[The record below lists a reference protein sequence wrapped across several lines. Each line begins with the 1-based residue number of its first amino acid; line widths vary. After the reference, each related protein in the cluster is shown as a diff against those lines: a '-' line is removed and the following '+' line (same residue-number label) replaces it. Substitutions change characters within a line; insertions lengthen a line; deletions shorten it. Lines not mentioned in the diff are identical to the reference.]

1 MDGLSS
7 YYSLKECF
15 EKLTDLNFDDYI
27 TVINYCSNEV
37 LYQPTRFIIF
47 DRINQDPQDAAAIG
61 HWCVYD
67 SIKHLY
73 YDPFGYLPPDFL
85 DTVGPSGQAVAFNTR
100 REQHINS
107 NNCGYYCLKWIFMNM
122 VNKLDTSGY
131 KKMNDEL
138 NEYEFNNLMDLN
150 KYYCCKV

>member
-47 DRINQDPQDAAAIG
+47 DRINQDIG

-85 DTVGPSGQAVAFNTR
+85 EDVKFNTR

-107 NNCGYYCLKWIFMNM
+107 NSCGYYCLKWIFMNI

-131 KKMNDEL
+131 KKMNDEI
-138 NEYEFNNLMDLN
+138 NEYEFKNLMDLN
-150 KYYCCKV
+150 KYYSVF

>member
-47 DRINQDPQDAAAIG
+47 DRINQDIG

-67 SIKHLY
+67 SIKKLY

-85 DTVGPSGQAVAFNTR
+85 EDVKFNTR

-131 KKMNDEL
+131 KKMDDEL
-138 NEYEFNNLMDLN
+138 NDLMDLN
-150 KYYCCKV
+150 KYYCYCCKD

>member
-47 DRINQDPQDAAAIG
+47 DRINQDIG

-67 SIKHLY
+67 SIKKLY

-85 DTVGPSGQAVAFNTR
+85 ESVAFNTR

-107 NNCGYYCLKWIFMNM
+107 NNCGYYCLKWIFLNM
-122 VNKLDTSGY
+122 VDKLDTSGY
-131 KKMNDEL
+131 KKMNDVI

-150 KYYCCKV
+150 KYYCD

>member
-7 YYSLKECF
+7 YYSLKDCF

-27 TVINYCSNEV
+27 TVLNYCSNEV

-67 SIKHLY
+67 SIKKLY

-85 DTVGPSGQAVAFNTR
+85 ETVKFNTR

-150 KYYCCKV
+150 KYYCDF

>member
-47 DRINQDPQDAAAIG
+47 DRINQDIG

-67 SIKHLY
+67 SIKKLY

-85 DTVGPSGQAVAFNTR
+85 EDVAFNTR

-131 KKMNDEL
+131 KKMDDEL

-150 KYYCCKV
+150 KYYLDF

>member
-27 TVINYCSNEV
+27 TVINYCSNEI

-47 DRINQDPQDAAAIG
+47 DRINQDIG

-67 SIKHLY
+67 SIKKLY

-85 DTVGPSGQAVAFNTR
+85 EDVKFNTR

-107 NNCGYYCLKWIFMNM
+107 DCCGYYCLKWIFLNM
-122 VNKLDTSGY
+122 VDKLDTSGY
-131 KKMNDEL
+131 KKMNDVI

-150 KYYCCKV
+150 KYYCHKDF

>member
-27 TVINYCSNEV
+27 TVVNYCTNMV

-47 DRINQDPQDAAAIG
+47 DRINQDIG

-67 SIKHLY
+67 SYKKLY

-85 DTVGPSGQAVAFNTR
+85 ETVGQEGQAVAFNTR

-107 NNCGYYCLKWIFMNM
+107 NNCGYYCLKWIFLNM
-122 VNKLDTSGY
+122 VDKLDTSGY
-131 KKMNDEL
+131 KKMNDVI

-150 KYYCCKV
+150 KYYQDI

>member
-27 TVINYCSNEV
+27 TVVNYCENNV

-47 DRINQDPQDAAAIG
+47 DRINQDIG

-67 SIKHLY
+67 SIKKLY

-85 DTVGPSGQAVAFNTR
+85 EDAKFNTR

-107 NNCGYYCLKWIFMNM
+107 NNCGYYCLKWIFLNM
-122 VNKLDTSGY
+122 VDKLDTSGY
-131 KKMNDEL
+131 KKMNDVID
-138 NEYEFNNLMDLN
+138 EYEFNNLMDLN
-150 KYYCCKV
+150 KYYCDI

>member
-1 MDGLSS
+1 MNGLSS

-47 DRINQDPQDAAAIG
+47 DRINQDIG

-85 DTVGPSGQAVAFNTR
+85 EDVAFNTR

-131 KKMNDEL
+131 KKMDDEL

-150 KYYCCKV
+150 KYYCD

>member
-27 TVINYCSNEV
+27 TVINYCSNEI

-47 DRINQDPQDAAAIG
+47 DRINQDIG

-67 SIKHLY
+67 SIKKLY

-85 DTVGPSGQAVAFNTR
+85 TEVKFNTR

-107 NNCGYYCLKWIFMNM
+107 NNCGYYCLKWIFLNM
-122 VNKLDTSGY
+122 VDKLDTSGY
-131 KKMNDEL
+131 KKMDDEL

-150 KYYCCKV
+150 KYYCDKAF

>member
-27 TVINYCSNEV
+27 TVLNYCSNEV
-37 LYQPTRFIIF
+37 LYQPKRFIIF
-47 DRINQDPQDAAAIG
+47 DRINQVFG

-85 DTVGPSGQAVAFNTR
+85 EDVKFNTR

-150 KYYCCKV
+150 KYYCDF

>member
-67 SIKHLY
+67 SIKKLY

-85 DTVGPSGQAVAFNTR
+85 ETVKFNTR

-131 KKMNDEL
+131 KKMDDEL

-150 KYYCCKV
+150 KYYSDF

>member
-67 SIKHLY
+67 SIKKLY

-85 DTVGPSGQAVAFNTR
+85 EDVKFNTR

-131 KKMNDEL
+131 KKMDDEL
-138 NEYEFNNLMDLN
+138 SEYEFNNLMDLN
-150 KYYCCKV
+150 KYYQDF

>member
-1 MDGLSS
+1 MNGLSS

-47 DRINQDPQDAAAIG
+47 DRINQDIG

-67 SIKHLY
+67 SIKKLY
-73 YDPFGYLPPDFL
+73 YDIY
-85 DTVGPSGQAVAFNTR
+85 N
-100 REQHINS
+100 
-107 NNCGYYCLKWIFMNM
+107 
-122 VNKLDTSGY
+122 
-131 KKMNDEL
+131 
-138 NEYEFNNLMDLN
+138 
-150 KYYCCKV
+150 

>member
-37 LYQPTRFIIF
+37 MYQPTRFIIF
-47 DRINQDPQDAAAIG
+47 DRINQDIG

-67 SIKHLY
+67 SIKKLY

-85 DTVGPSGQAVAFNTR
+85 EDVAFNTR

-107 NNCGYYCLKWIFMNM
+107 NNCGYYCLKWIFLNM
-122 VNKLDTSGY
+122 VDKLDTSGY
-131 KKMNDEL
+131 KKMNDVI

-150 KYYCCKV
+150 KYYCDQINNFKNIS

>member
-27 TVINYCSNEV
+27 TVINYCTNEI
-37 LYQPTRFIIF
+37 LFQPTRFIIF
-47 DRINQDPQDAAAIG
+47 DRVNQDIG

-67 SIKHLY
+67 SIKKLY

-85 DTVGPSGQAVAFNTR
+85 EDVKFNTR

-107 NNCGYYCLKWIFMNM
+107 DSCGYYCLKWIFLNM
-122 VNKLDTSGY
+122 VDKLDTSGY
-131 KKMNDEL
+131 KKMNDVI

-150 KYYCCKV
+150 KYYCDI

>member
-27 TVINYCSNEV
+27 TVLNYCSNEV

-47 DRINQDPQDAAAIG
+47 DRINQDIG

-67 SIKHLY
+67 SIKKLY
-73 YDPFGYLPPDFL
+73 YDPFGYLPPDFMDNKVL
-85 DTVGPSGQAVAFNTR
+85 FNTR

-107 NNCGYYCLKWIFMNM
+107 NNCGYYCLKWIFLNM
-122 VNKLDTSGY
+122 VDKLDTSGY
-131 KKMNDEL
+131 KKMNDVI

-150 KYYCCKV
+150 KYYQDF

>member
-27 TVINYCSNEV
+27 TVLNYSSNEV

-67 SIKHLY
+67 QDKHLY
-73 YDPFGYLPPDFL
+73 YDPFGYLPPDYL
-85 DTVGPSGQAVAFNTR
+85 EDVKFNTR

-107 NNCGYYCLKWIFMNM
+107 DCCGYYCLKWIFLNM
-122 VNKLDTSGY
+122 VDKLDTSGY
-131 KKMNDEL
+131 KKMNDVI

-150 KYYCCKV
+150 KYYQDF

>member
-27 TVINYCSNEV
+27 TVINYCSNEI

-47 DRINQDPQDAAAIG
+47 DRINQDIG

-67 SIKHLY
+67 SIKKLY

-85 DTVGPSGQAVAFNTR
+85 ETVGPSDHAVAFNTR

-131 KKMNDEL
+131 KKMNDVI

-150 KYYCCKV
+150 KYYCCKL

>member
-27 TVINYCSNEV
+27 TVLNYCSNEV

-47 DRINQDPQDAAAIG
+47 DRINQDIG

-73 YDPFGYLPPDFL
+73 YDPFGYLPPDFMDNKVL
-85 DTVGPSGQAVAFNTR
+85 FNTR

-107 NNCGYYCLKWIFMNM
+107 NNCGYYCLKWIFLNM

-138 NEYEFNNLMDLN
+138 NEYEFKNLMDLN
-150 KYYCCKV
+150 KYYCD

>member
-27 TVINYCSNEV
+27 TVLNYCSNEV

-67 SIKHLY
+67 SIKKLY

-85 DTVGPSGQAVAFNTR
+85 ETVKFNTR
-100 REQHINS
+100 REQHMNS

-150 KYYCCKV
+150 KYYSDF

>member
-27 TVINYCSNEV
+27 TVINYCSNEI

-47 DRINQDPQDAAAIG
+47 DRINQDIG

-85 DTVGPSGQAVAFNTR
+85 EDVKFNTR

-107 NNCGYYCLKWIFMNM
+107 DCCGYYCLKWIFLNM
-122 VNKLDTSGY
+122 VDKLDTSGY
-131 KKMNDEL
+131 KKMNDVI

-150 KYYCCKV
+150 KYYCD

>member
-1 MDGLSS
+1 MNGLSS

-27 TVINYCSNEV
+27 TVINYCSNEILMPQGSGG

-47 DRINQDPQDAAAIG
+47 DRINQNPQDVAAIG

-67 SIKHLY
+67 SYKKLY

-85 DTVGPSGQAVAFNTR
+85 TEVKFNTR

-107 NNCGYYCLKWIFMNM
+107 DSCGYYCLKWIFLNM

-131 KKMNDEL
+131 KKMDDVI

-150 KYYCCKV
+150 KYYCD

>member
-27 TVINYCSNEV
+27 TVLNYCSNEV

-47 DRINQDPQDAAAIG
+47 DRVGDPCSSRINQDIG

-67 SIKHLY
+67 SIKKLY

-85 DTVGPSGQAVAFNTR
+85 EDTKFNTR

-131 KKMNDEL
+131 KKMNDAI

-150 KYYCCKV
+150 KYYQDF

>member
-27 TVINYCSNEV
+27 TVVNYCTNMV

-47 DRINQDPQDAAAIG
+47 DRINQDIG

-67 SIKHLY
+67 SIKKLY

-85 DTVGPSGQAVAFNTR
+85 ETVKFNTR

-107 NNCGYYCLKWIFMNM
+107 NNCGYYCLKWIFLNM
-122 VNKLDTSGY
+122 VDKLDTSGY
-131 KKMNDEL
+131 KKMNDVID
-138 NEYEFNNLMDLN
+138 EYEFNNLMDLN
-150 KYYCCKV
+150 KYYCDI

>member
-47 DRINQDPQDAAAIG
+47 DRVGDPCSSSINQDIG

-67 SIKHLY
+67 SIKKLY

-85 DTVGPSGQAVAFNTR
+85 EDVKFNTR

-107 NNCGYYCLKWIFMNM
+107 DSCGYYCLKWIFMNM

-138 NEYEFNNLMDLN
+138 NEYEFNNMMDLN
-150 KYYCCKV
+150 KYYQDF

>member
-47 DRINQDPQDAAAIG
+47 DRINQDIG

-67 SIKHLY
+67 QYKHLY

-85 DTVGPSGQAVAFNTR
+85 EDVKFNTR

-107 NNCGYYCLKWIFMNM
+107 DCCGYYCLKWIFLNMN
-122 VNKLDTSGY
+122 K
-131 KKMNDEL
+131 
-138 NEYEFNNLMDLN
+138 
-150 KYYCCKV
+150 

>member
-67 SIKHLY
+67 SIKKLY

-85 DTVGPSGQAVAFNTR
+85 EDVKFNTR

-131 KKMNDEL
+131 KKMDDEL
-138 NEYEFNNLMDLN
+138 SEYEFNNLMDLN
-150 KYYCCKV
+150 KYYLDF

>member
-27 TVINYCSNEV
+27 TVLNYCSNEV

-47 DRINQDPQDAAAIG
+47 DRINQDIG

-67 SIKHLY
+67 SIKKLY

-85 DTVGPSGQAVAFNTR
+85 DDAKFNTR

-107 NNCGYYCLKWIFMNM
+107 NNCGYYCLKWIFLNM

-131 KKMNDEL
+131 KKMNDVI

-150 KYYCCKV
+150 KYYCCKDF

>member
-47 DRINQDPQDAAAIG
+47 DRINQDIG

-85 DTVGPSGQAVAFNTR
+85 EEVKFNTR

-131 KKMNDEL
+131 KKMDDDI
-138 NEYEFNNLMDLN
+138 NEYEFKNLMDLN
-150 KYYCCKV
+150 KYYQDF

>member
-27 TVINYCSNEV
+27 TVVNYCENNV

-47 DRINQDPQDAAAIG
+47 DRINQDIG

-67 SIKHLY
+67 SIKKLY

-85 DTVGPSGQAVAFNTR
+85 EDVAFNTR

-107 NNCGYYCLKWIFMNM
+107 DCCGYYCLKWIFLNM
-122 VNKLDTSGY
+122 VDKLDTSGY
-131 KKMNDEL
+131 KKMNDVI

-150 KYYCCKV
+150 KYYCCKDF

>member
-27 TVINYCSNEV
+27 TVINYCSNEI

-47 DRINQDPQDAAAIG
+47 DRINQDIG

-67 SIKHLY
+67 SIKKLY
-73 YDPFGYLPPDFL
+73 YDPFGYLPPNFL
-85 DTVGPSGQAVAFNTR
+85 EDVAFNTR

-107 NNCGYYCLKWIFMNM
+107 NNCGYYCLKWIFLNM
-122 VNKLDTSGY
+122 VDKLDSSGY

-150 KYYCCKV
+150 KYYQDF

>member
-27 TVINYCSNEV
+27 TVLNYCSNEV

-47 DRINQDPQDAAAIG
+47 DRINQDIG

-67 SIKHLY
+67 SIKKLY
-73 YDPFGYLPPDFL
+73 YDPFGYLPPDFMDNKVL
-85 DTVGPSGQAVAFNTR
+85 FNTR

-131 KKMNDEL
+131 KKMDDEL

-150 KYYCCKV
+150 KYYNDF

>member
-47 DRINQDPQDAAAIG
+47 DRINQDIG

-85 DTVGPSGQAVAFNTR
+85 EDVKFNTR

-107 NNCGYYCLKWIFMNM
+107 NSCGYYCLKWIFMNM

-131 KKMNDEL
+131 KKMNDVI

-150 KYYCCKV
+150 KYYCD